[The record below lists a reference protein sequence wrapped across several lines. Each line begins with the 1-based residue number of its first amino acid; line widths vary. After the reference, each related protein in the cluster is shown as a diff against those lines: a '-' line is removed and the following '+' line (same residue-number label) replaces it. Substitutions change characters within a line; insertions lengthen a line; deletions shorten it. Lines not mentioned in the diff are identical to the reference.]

1 MRSAM
6 RRICVLGV
14 MIILIAGCQSMKSE
28 TLGENI
34 DDASITTAVKTK
46 LAEDR
51 PATLTQISVE
61 TSLRTVHLTGAVKDE
76 FLRQRA
82 AELAKSVK
90 GVREVVNDITVQAN
104 P

>member
-1 MRSAM
+1 MPRGI
-6 RRICVLGV
+6 RRISVLAI
-14 MIILIAGCQSMKSE
+14 MTILIGGCQSMKGE

-51 PATLTQISVE
+51 PGTLTQISVE
-61 TSLRTVHLTGAVKDE
+61 TTLRTVHLTGAVKDE

-90 GVREVVNDITVQAN
+90 GVRDVTNDITIQTS

>member
-1 MRSAM
+1 
-6 RRICVLGV
+6 
-14 MIILIAGCQSMKSE
+14 
-28 TLGENI
+28 
-34 DDASITTAVKTK
+34 
-46 LAEDR
+46 
-51 PATLTQISVE
+51 
-61 TSLRTVHLTGAVKDE
+61 LTGAVKDE